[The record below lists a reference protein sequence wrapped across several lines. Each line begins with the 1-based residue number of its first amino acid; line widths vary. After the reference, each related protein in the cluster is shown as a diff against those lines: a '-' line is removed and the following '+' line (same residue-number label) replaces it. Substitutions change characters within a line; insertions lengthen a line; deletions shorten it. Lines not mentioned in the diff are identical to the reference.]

1 MAIKIQKT
9 SDIIVDAVKTVV
21 FGGAGVG
28 KTRLC
33 ATAPSPIIISAESGL
48 LSLAE
53 VDVAYIEVRNLNEF
67 DEAYRFMKG
76 SSEAN
81 QYETCGLDSLSEI
94 AEVLVAE
101 LKPQFKDGRQA
112 YMALADKMMPMLRK
126 FRDLKGM
133 HTVFTVKLERV
144 TNEESGVVTE
154 EMLMPGRVL
163 GLQIPYMIDE
173 LFKLDIDRK
182 GKAFL
187 QTAPSR
193 MSFCKDRSGALS
205 DPEVPDMTVIINKI
219 LAKSNAKQGN

>member
-9 SDIIVDAVKTVV
+9 SDIVVDAVKTVV
-21 FGGAGVG
+21 FGGPGTG

-33 ATAPSPIIISAESGL
+33 ATAPNPLIISAESGL

-53 VDVAYIEVRNLNEF
+53 TDCEYIEVRNLAEF

-76 SSEAN
+76 SKEAD

-112 YMALADKMMPMLRK
+112 YMALADRMMPMLRK
-126 FRDLKGM
+126 FRDLKGK
-133 HTVFTVKLERV
+133 HTIFTVKLERV
-144 TNEESGVVTE
+144 TNEESGITTE

-173 LFKLDIDRK
+173 LFKLDVDRK

-187 QTAPSR
+187 QTAPNR
-193 MSFCKDRSGALS
+193 MSFCKDRSGAL
-205 DPEVPDMTVIINKI
+205 DNPESPDMTAIINKI
-219 LAKSNAKQGN
+219 MAKSKRGN